1 MTKCMRRGP
10 GAMLV
15 AVLVLIGCAT
25 PGGPSPVEVFGR
37 GLAGLVLSPLM
48 IVAGIAQGIAFLP
61 YTVGA
66 SLTDLNRAL
75 LQAQAVTLDDSYKAA
90 FNVPVDDARVNQQT
104 GEVAGATALY
114 GRYRSEAIFE
124 ANRAFQQLLVAQGMP
139 PATAEHYVL
148 AGDYTYAWS
157 RGQILLAVVYRHPGR
172 QPFRVVAKHTGI
184 STTFRPDQRGW
195 YEPYT
200 RDVEG
205 GVVDEVID
213 WAAIE
218 YRLLRQDKVVAMLM
232 ALAAEDVKSGK
243 RRADFWPAEQRWLA
257 GETTPVMQESLATV
271 KNALPAS

>member
-1 MTKCMRRGP
+1 
-10 GAMLV
+10 
-15 AVLVLIGCAT
+15 

-104 GEVAGATALY
+104 GEVAA
-114 GRYRSEAIFE
+114 
-124 ANRAFQQLLVAQGMP
+124 
-139 PATAEHYVL
+139 
-148 AGDYTYAWS
+148 
-157 RGQILLAVVYRHPGR
+157 
-172 QPFRVVAKHTGI
+172 
-184 STTFRPDQRGW
+184 
-195 YEPYT
+195 
-200 RDVEG
+200 
-205 GVVDEVID
+205 EVID

-232 ALAAEDVKSGK
+232 ALAAEDVKSGT